1 MIASAALAV
10 AECTIASHEAM
21 KLDRLAWMR
30 GTERMPHRA
39 DEDTYTESPDGGL
52 DHWRNCRSCRSTL
65 MREVPSGEAR

>member
-21 KLDRLAWMR
+21 KLDRIAWMR
-30 GTERMPHRA
+30 GTRRLPHLAHQETFTR
-39 DEDTYTESPDGGL
+39 DDFGL
-52 DHWRNCRSCRSTL
+52 YHHRNCVHCRSTL